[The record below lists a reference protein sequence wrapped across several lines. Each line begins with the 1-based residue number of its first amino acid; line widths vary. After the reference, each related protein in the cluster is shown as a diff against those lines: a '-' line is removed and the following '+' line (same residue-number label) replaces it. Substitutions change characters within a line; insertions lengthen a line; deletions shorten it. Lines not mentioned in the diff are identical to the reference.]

1 MLLWPTH
8 LTRSPGQFL
17 RASCKPMC
25 YLNSIETLRSMFLS
39 ILRPSLQS
47 LTHGIVG
54 DDVVHTV
61 SVSNGRESFSR
72 QQRHFLTLPLETSR
86 ATWNMCGRA
95 RRRCDF
101 CFELITYV
109 SVLTDGTLP
118 LWDSSSSFT
127 PPGSRRRSGGGLLCR
142 VDISLPAFPCLDM
155 EPVLLT

>member
-1 MLLWPTH
+1 MMLFILWAYPTEE
-8 LTRSPGQFL
+8 
-17 RASCKPMC
+17 KM
-25 YLNSIETLRSMFLS
+25 
-39 ILRPSLQS
+39 
-47 LTHGIVG
+47 
-54 DDVVHTV
+54 
-61 SVSNGRESFSR
+61 SFSR

-155 EPVLLT
+155 EPVLLTWEANHREETYLGWGRDELTNHVSPFFASAVHWSAYSFGKHT